1 MNLSLIV
8 ATGIALGSCVATVG
22 FAVADDGRAPQAAP
36 LGPGTV
42 TVVVDIEHSRFLPS
56 SLRVMAGTEVRF
68 VVSNHDPIS
77 HEFIVGPPDVHARHR
92 DGTEP
97 RHEPRPG
104 EISLA
109 PDEQA
114 VTTYLLDEP
123 GNVEVACHLP
133 GHVNY
138 GMRGEIEVLETD
150 AD

>member
-8 ATGIALGSCVATVG
+8 ATGIALGSSVTTVG
-22 FAVADDGRAPQAAP
+22 FIVADDGRAPKAAP
-36 LGPGTV
+36 LGPETV

-56 SLRVMAGTEVRF
+56 SVRVVAGTEVRF

-92 DGTEP
+92 NGTEP
-97 RHEPRPG
+97 RHDPRPG

-114 VTTYLLDEP
+114 VTTYLFDEP
-123 GNVEVACHLP
+123 GMVEMACHLP
-133 GHVNY
+133 GHYNY
-138 GMRGEIEVLETD
+138 GMRGEIEVVATD
-150 AD
+150 A